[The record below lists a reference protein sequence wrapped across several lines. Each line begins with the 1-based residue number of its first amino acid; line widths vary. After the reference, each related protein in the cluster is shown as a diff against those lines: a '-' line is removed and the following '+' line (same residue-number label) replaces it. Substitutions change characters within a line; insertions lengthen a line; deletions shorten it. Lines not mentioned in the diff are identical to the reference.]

1 MEFYPHFIF
10 LVFFISVCEGC
21 GRNWTS
27 TLAEVPVTSII
38 NDLDEYYKSLS
49 YKEEEVEPPKL
60 LYVFRP
66 SERDVC
72 DTSGSLSIVA
82 PRQDVP
88 YHWHINH
95 YEKSTSQS
103 NCRIIPC
110 TGNYSGCKSKGVCY
124 NDVIKE
130 EIDPLVYHNEDIKPD
145 IGSIIETSNEW
156 HRPSISSKSRPNPAT
171 KRPSEESVCQI
182 VATPN

>member
-1 MEFYPHFIF
+1 MAESTSYDIRTNA
-10 LVFFISVCEGC
+10 IVCEGC

-72 DTSGSLSIVA
+72 DTSG
-82 PRQDVP
+82 P
-88 YHWHINH
+88 
-95 YEKSTSQS
+95 
-103 NCRIIPC
+103 
-110 TGNYSGCKSKGVCY
+110 
-124 NDVIKE
+124 
-130 EIDPLVYHNEDIKPD
+130 KPVL
-145 IGSIIETSNEW
+145 
-156 HRPSISSKSRPNPAT
+156 AT
-171 KRPSEESVCQI
+171 AGP
-182 VATPN
+182 